1 MFLFNV
7 TDATGAISG
16 LPSVR
21 VYDSRGRLK
30 GMGGT
35 PVSGVTSV
43 GLSMPSPVNPAFTV
57 SNSPVTSTGVLTV
70 TANGTASQYIDGT
83 GALQTFPTGYIYT
96 VDNGLTENP
105 AGNFQLG
112 GTLIQDTDIDGVS
125 NAYRLNLIDLYES
138 INTARYAFSF
148 TTNHGGNDAVL
159 DANSLAGYTKISYT
173 NTTTTNFTSIEL
185 SDTLMKVQTPLFAAK
200 SVGDVLTLSDPL
212 TGEVEFQTPTVSTP
226 GLQDVIINDPV
237 LTQNNNIDG
246 GNFNL
251 NFNNNNQFN
260 VISDQ
265 FITLTSDNGTT
276 DTAAVEINT
285 QGAEP
290 FVDIQ
295 VKNGVDTIGITVDT
309 SAIFLRTPGI
319 DGGTALL
326 GDVLTLID
334 PLSGEAEFQTPTGG
348 TSSLPY
354 GLATQSPAGVY
365 TATIAGVTSLTAGDV
380 FIIKFDSENENGST
394 LNINSL
400 GAIDIFKNTDVK
412 IASGD
417 IKTNQ
422 TVELVYDGTN
432 FQAIGL
438 ISSQL
443 VAYVHNA
450 EGAVITKGQVV
461 YAYQA
466 SGDKMSVKLARADS
480 DATSAK
486 TIGLVYD
493 SSIGIGGE
501 GYIII
506 QGVIEGINTAAF
518 SAGNT
523 LYLSGTTFGGL
534 TNVKPYA
541 PTHLVY
547 VGIVERAN
555 AGNGQIYVRCQ
566 NGYELDEIHDVDLI
580 TNPPVNNDV
589 LVFDTST
596 TPDLWVA
603 KSIPTI
609 LGYTPANI
617 NSPAFTGS
625 PTAPTA
631 PSGTN
636 TTQIATTAFVQTA
649 VQQSSSLV
657 GVFGD
662 GGSGNATITGSISLT
677 NDAYYNDLTVS
688 GVGSIF
694 LNGFRL
700 FVKGTL
706 DISNAGALA
715 IHNNGFAG
723 DDAVSVGAGTNTAS
737 GTVGRGG
744 YGVTTSGWHSGGTGS
759 NVAYRGGNGGAGA
772 SANTNNA
779 AAGLQSPASTQ
790 AVAGGFG
797 GSGGKGGNSAVG
809 SGALGGAGQTT
820 SASPSVIYVRTFV
833 NDLGRIQTIRQSTAA
848 ITTVTTP
855 AAGAYHGGGGGG
867 AASSTASLAGGGGA
881 GGGGG
886 GNTIVYARQ
895 IVVGAGT
902 NAEAIASRGG
912 RGGNVT
918 YTPAANV
925 AGAGGAGGGG
935 GGYIYLVYGT
945 ITGGSYTFASANGG
959 VGGNGGNGSGT
970 GLGGQGGSGGSGGRI
985 TAISLGA
992 NTITVVDGTTNL
1004 GTTPAIPVT
1013 ITGSA
1018 GGAGGTCTF
1027 SS

>member
-125 NAYRLNLIDLYES
+125 NAYRLNLINLYES

-422 TVELVYDGTN
+422 TIELVYDGTN

-493 SSIGIGGE
+493 ASIGIGGE

-506 QGVIEGINTAAF
+506 QGVIEGIDTSAF

-523 LYLSGTTFGGL
+523 LYLSGSTYGGV

-580 TNPPVNNDV
+580 TTPPVNNDV

-596 TPDLWVA
+596 TPSLWVA

-609 LGYTPANI
+609 LGYTPVPDTRNLTIDGVTYDLSADRSWTTTGGAYASYTMKGN
-617 NSPAFTGS
+617 NTGVSAAPADHTFRYPGIQSYTG
-625 PTAPTA
+625 
-631 PSGTN
+631 
-636 TTQIATTAFVQTA
+636 
-649 VQQSSSLV
+649 
-657 GVFGD
+657 
-662 GGSGNATITGSISLT
+662 TIS
-677 NDAYYNDLTVS
+677 
-688 GVGSIF
+688 
-694 LNGFRL
+694 
-700 FVKGTL
+700 
-706 DISNAGALA
+706 AGALG
-715 IHNNGFAG
+715 NF
-723 DDAVSVGAGTNTAS
+723 GAGSYYYNWNRVGNMVHYTFQFYPNTGFNYVSGNFVTWDMPADMPNPIIPSGFSGNSQWLIRNFLTACATLTSTTQVTFHGGLRIKVAATPTFEFLFTSTGTLTGGRVFEYS
-737 GTVGRGG
+737 GT
-744 YGVTTSGWHSGGTGS
+744 YFTS
-759 NVAYRGGNGGAGA
+759 
-772 SANTNNA
+772 
-779 AAGLQSPASTQ
+779 
-790 AVAGGFG
+790 
-797 GSGGKGGNSAVG
+797 
-809 SGALGGAGQTT
+809 
-820 SASPSVIYVRTFV
+820 
-833 NDLGRIQTIRQSTAA
+833 
-848 ITTVTTP
+848 
-855 AAGAYHGGGGGG
+855 
-867 AASSTASLAGGGGA
+867 
-881 GGGGG
+881 
-886 GNTIVYARQ
+886 
-895 IVVGAGT
+895 
-902 NAEAIASRGG
+902 
-912 RGGNVT
+912 
-918 YTPAANV
+918 
-925 AGAGGAGGGG
+925 
-935 GGYIYLVYGT
+935 
-945 ITGGSYTFASANGG
+945 
-959 VGGNGGNGSGT
+959 
-970 GLGGQGGSGGSGGRI
+970 
-985 TAISLGA
+985 
-992 NTITVVDGTTNL
+992 
-1004 GTTPAIPVT
+1004 
-1013 ITGSA
+1013 
-1018 GGAGGTCTF
+1018 
-1027 SS
+1027 